1 MPYYSVVSTSV
12 KWNKWYLPHRVLI
25 RTEWDCACKGL
36 SNSLHM
42 QQVINGHSVKFSRS
56 VVSDPLQPHGLQH
69 ARPPC
74 PSPTPG
80 VHPNSCPLS
89 QWCHPTISSSVVPF
103 SSCPQSFRASGPFQ
117 MSQPFAS
124 GGQHIGISTS
134 ASVLPK
140 NTKDWSPLLV
150 IVIIGSYKIVGNIR
164 ASYRNYG

>member
-1 MPYYSVVSTSV
+1 MPYYSSVSPPV

-25 RTEWDCACKGL
+25 RTKWDCACKGL
-36 SNSLHM
+36 NNSLRM
-42 QQVINGHSVKFSRS
+42 LQVIDEQSSVQSLSR
-56 VVSDPLQPHGLQH
+56 VRLFATHGLQH

-74 PSPTPG
+74 PSATPG

-89 QWCHPTISSSVVPF
+89 QWCHPAISSSVVPF
-103 SSCPQSFRASGPFQ
+103 SCPQSFPASGSFQ
-117 MSQPFAS
+117 MSQPFSS
-124 GGQHIGISTS
+124 GGQHVGVSTS

-140 NTKDWSPLLV
+140 NTRDWSPLLV

>member
-1 MPYYSVVSTSV
+1 LPYDSLVSPSV

-25 RTEWDCACKGL
+25 RTKWDCACKGL
-36 SNSLHM
+36 NNSLHM
-42 QQVINGHSVKFSRS
+42 LQVIDEHRVQFSRS
-56 VVSDPLQPHGLQH
+56 VVSDSLWPHGLQR

-89 QWCHPTISSSVVPF
+89 QWCHPTILSSVVPF
-103 SSCPQSFRASGPFQ
+103 SCPQSFPASGSFQ

-124 GGQHIGISTS
+124 GGQHIGVSTS
-134 ASVLPK
+134 ALVLPK
-140 NTKDWSPLLV
+140 NTQDWSPLLV